1 MSLAKLVVTA
11 VKVEGR
17 TKAEVSRTY
26 GVSSRWIYEL
36 CRRYDGEG
44 EAGLQPR
51 SRRPNRVRNKTGT
64 ALEDEIAELRKE
76 LTDLGVDDG
85 AHTIQIHLQR
95 RHQGKSVPSVATIWR
110 VLSRRG
116 FVTPEPQKRP
126 RSSYTRFEA
135 AQPNERWQE
144 TSPTAPGRRDR
155 RRDLGLVRRPL
166 EVPLRL
172 GGQVRVQG
180 GRRRE
185 LVPGIR
191 CGPRSARDPAHRQR
205 CRLHRSSQGWA
216 LHDGAR
222 DSPMGR
228 EVHPVEALSPPDL
241 RQGREAPLD
250 PQALPL
256 QAGSG
261 RIGEGAPG

>member
-64 ALEDEIAELRKE
+64 ALEDEIVELRKE

-95 RHQGKSVPSVATIWR
+95 HHRGKSVPSVARLVRIMTTFLVTGWEVTTLGLSSGDIER
-110 VLSRRG
+110 RSAIPDGSASRR
-116 FVTPEPQKRP
+116 P
-126 RSSYTRFEA
+126 A
-135 AQPNERWQE
+135 
-144 TSPTAPGRRDR
+144 
-155 RRDLGLVRRPL
+155 
-166 EVPLRL
+166 
-172 GGQVRVQG
+172 RV
-180 GRRRE
+180 
-185 LVPGIR
+185 VPGVR
-191 CGPRSARDPAHRQR
+191 EEYLGARDPGAACSDPSRVDLALTRVGPYHFPRVEP
-205 CRLHRSSQGWA
+205 CGYEWGRLARLRANQGNRRRGKPA
-216 LHDGAR
+216 LDGLTG
-222 DSPMGR
+222 SPG
-228 EVHPVEALSPPDL
+228 PV
-241 RQGREAPLD
+241 RNR
-250 PQALPL
+250 
-256 QAGSG
+256 
-261 RIGEGAPG
+261 